1 MNSLIHTHTL
11 VSANQRPNVL
21 AFSYTFG
28 ETDNWAVKVVE
39 KREFVGVPN
48 NEAINQQ
55 HLIKYRLN

>member
-1 MNSLIHTHTL
+1 MYSLIHTHSL
-11 VSANQRPNVL
+11 VSASQRPNVL

-39 KREFVGVPN
+39 KREFIGETN

-55 HLIKYRLN
+55 HLIKCRLN